1 MKDVRD
7 TIITLLMIIGCIAT
21 LVGVVVGII
30 YLKGVISVRDL
41 ACFIAGILI
50 TLLAVGLKSLKK

>member
-7 TIITLLMIIGCIAT
+7 TIITLLMIIACVST

-30 YLKGVISVRDL
+30 YLKEVISVRDL
-41 ACFIAGILI
+41 ACFLAGILI
-50 TLLAVGLKSLKK
+50 TLLSVGLRSLKK

>member
-7 TIITLLMIIGCIAT
+7 TIITLLMIIAIVST